1 MLNYMYN
8 LCPLTQS
15 TCLTN
20 IGCSASEFVD
30 GKLVSEAENGYLDL
44 FFLWHGQQKSQ
55 IGEYNRKGILYV
67 YCIMLKYTPVL
78 PLLHYD

>member
-1 MLNYMYN
+1 MTKLPVICFVSNSWKYCACLQRIMLNYMYN

-44 FFLWHGQQKSQ
+44 FFL
-55 IGEYNRKGILYV
+55 
-67 YCIMLKYTPVL
+67 
-78 PLLHYD
+78 